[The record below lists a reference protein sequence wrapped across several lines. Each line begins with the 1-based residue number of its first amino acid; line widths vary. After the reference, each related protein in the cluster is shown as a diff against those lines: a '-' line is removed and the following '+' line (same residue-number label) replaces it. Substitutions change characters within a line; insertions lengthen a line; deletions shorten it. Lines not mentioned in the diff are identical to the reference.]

1 MMRSAMVSWFRRWLR
16 EEDGQT
22 AVEYVLGISVIAI
35 GVSVAFIYMS
45 DSTKTIFNNARRMI
59 ELPYP

>member
-1 MMRSAMVSWFRRWLR
+1 MRSVMATWFQRWLR

-22 AVEYVLGISVIAI
+22 TVEYVLGVAVIAVGI
-35 GVSVAFIYMS
+35 SVAFIYMS
-45 DSTKTIFNNARRMI
+45 DSTKTIFNNARKMI

>member
-1 MMRSAMVSWFRRWLR
+1 MRSALASWVHRWLS

-35 GVSVAFIYMS
+35 GISVAFIYMS